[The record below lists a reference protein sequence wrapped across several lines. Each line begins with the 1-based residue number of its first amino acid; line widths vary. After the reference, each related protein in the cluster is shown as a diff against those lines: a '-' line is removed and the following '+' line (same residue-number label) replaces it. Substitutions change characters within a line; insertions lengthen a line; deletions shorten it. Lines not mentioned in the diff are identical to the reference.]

1 MANLSLDLLGAILYE
16 PNILPT
22 CPKQPLRS
30 NHNIIINGQKFL
42 GSYNSGHWRP
52 SHVSFSRIS
61 LDTQISDSVVR
72 VSQNAPFPKIRPRIV
87 PSFPHLPA
95 HLLISPLISFF
106 LPDEEHIDIR
116 DLSIHFSQPRHS
128 ASDPTPRCL
137 MSSHNFPL
145 PNLASL
151 HPASTMLP
159 DSFPNGAISHPPNLT
174 SLHPPSTV
182 LPDSFPNAA
191 TQCYEQPLVAHE
203 SQTTMSFHQFETY

>member
-95 HLLISPLISFF
+95 HLLISPLISSSPHSFRFF
-106 LPDEEHIDIR
+106 FRTKSIQTSGISPFISRSLATQLPILPPVASCPHTISHSPIQR
-116 DLSIHFSQPRHS
+116 LSIRP
-128 ASDPTPRCL
+128 PRCYQIPSPMVL
-137 MSSHNFPL
+137 FPT
-145 PNLASL
+145 
-151 HPASTMLP
+151 HP
-159 DSFPNGAISHPPNLT
+159 I
-174 SLHPPSTV
+174 
-182 LPDSFPNAA
+182 
-191 TQCYEQPLVAHE
+191 
-203 SQTTMSFHQFETY
+203 